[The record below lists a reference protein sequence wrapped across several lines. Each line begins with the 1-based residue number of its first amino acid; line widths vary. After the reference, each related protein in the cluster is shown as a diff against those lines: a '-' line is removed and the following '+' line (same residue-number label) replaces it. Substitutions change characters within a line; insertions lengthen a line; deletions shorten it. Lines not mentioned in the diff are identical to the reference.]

1 MSIDFINYLTSIYQT
16 NFKQNPIKMI
26 RNRLYRDKKMAF
38 EHGEQPKFNDKLL
51 SNVNQTNIAL

>member
-16 NFKQNPIKMI
+16 NSKQNPIKMI
-26 RNRLYRDKKMAF
+26 RNPLYRDMKMAF
-38 EHGEQPKFNDKLL
+38 EYGEQPKFNDKLL